1 MSHCGLLLNDLVLAP
16 NLEFSYNRM
25 PRVFN
30 HRGFDDGTLQVIA
43 SLRHFRDAVLEL
55 PGAFGGS
62 LDEQPLAECSVRK
75 TFAPRCTQGAS
86 RNSAQLVSVRYFKP

>member
-1 MSHCGLLLNDLVLAP
+1 ML
-16 NLEFSYNRM
+16 
-25 PRVFN
+25 RVFN

-62 LDEQPLAECSVRK
+62 LDEQPLAEDVWRDV
-75 TFAPRCTQGAS
+75 FHVGR
-86 RNSAQLVSVRYFKP
+86 LL

>member
-1 MSHCGLLLNDLVLAP
+1 ML
-16 NLEFSYNRM
+16 
-25 PRVFN
+25 RVFN

-75 TFAPRCTQGAS
+75 SFAPRCTQEMPVPAAP
-86 RNSAQLVSVRYFKP
+86 RNSTQLVSVG